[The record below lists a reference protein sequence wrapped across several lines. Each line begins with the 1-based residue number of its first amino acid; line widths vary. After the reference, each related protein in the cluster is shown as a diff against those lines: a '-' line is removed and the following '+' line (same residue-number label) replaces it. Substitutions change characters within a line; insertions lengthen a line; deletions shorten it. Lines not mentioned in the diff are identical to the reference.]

1 MYYTYMIRCEDNT
14 IYTGYTSDLK
24 RRMEEHISQDEKG
37 AKYTKSHIAKKLE
50 AAWQT
55 EDRKIACKLEY
66 AIKTLNKKDKEKLI
80 RNETKIED
88 YFSEKFKDCKL
99 PEKIKL
105 L

>member
-1 MYYTYMIRCEDNT
+1 MYYTYMIRCEDNS

-24 RRMEEHISQDEKG
+24 RRLEEHIKQSEKG
-37 AKYTKSHIAKKLE
+37 AKYTKSHAAKKLE

-80 RNETKIED
+80 VEETNIENL
-88 YFSEKFKDCKL
+88 FKEKFEEFDL
-99 PEKIKL
+99 PKKIK
-105 L
+105 